1 MKTLLL
7 SFLVLYVINT
17 PMKEITGK
25 ITDKDTSEELAGVRI
40 IVNKKDTTYTDLNG
54 NFKFINIDSIRSID
68 LKYPSYS
75 PDDFVMMQMD
85 SPTEILS
92 NKN

>member
-17 PMKEITGK
+17 PTKEITGK
-25 ITDKDTSEELAGVRI
+25 ITDRDTSEELAGVMV
-40 IVNKKDTTYTDLNG
+40 IVNKVDTTYTDLDG
-54 NFKFINIDSIRSID
+54 NFKFQNIDSIRTID

-75 PDDFVMMQMD
+75 SDNLVMLQTDKLDNMAAKKD
-85 SPTEILS
+85 
-92 NKN
+92 